1 MSDMISKGY
10 AEKVPEGILE
20 RSDGRKWYLPHHG
33 VLHPQKK
40 KLRVVF
46 DCGATYRGIS
56 LNSQLLQGP
65 DLTSTLIGVIA
76 RFRKEPVVIAADIKA
91 MFLQVQVPKEDRDL
105 LRFVWWPDGDYSQ
118 NMVEYRM
125 TVHLF
130 GAASS
135 PSCAN
140 FALRKCAEDNTG
152 QFSPQTINTILNNFY
167 VDDCLA
173 SAASEEDAI
182 ALFYELRA
190 ICSKGGFVL
199 TKWISNSRHVLAAIP
214 EPERAKEM
222 KDLDLDHDKLP
233 VERMLGVQ
241 WCVQSDVFKFKIILK
256 NRPLTRRGILSIV
269 SSVYDPLGM
278 LAPVVLTAKRIL
290 QELCREKT
298 GWDDVIPVCRN
309 CAGMDELDSGTP

>member
-1 MSDMISKGY
+1 M
-10 AEKVPEGILE
+10 
-20 RSDGRKWYLPHHG
+20 
-33 VLHPQKK
+33 
-40 KLRVVF
+40 VF
-46 DCGATYRGIS
+46 DCGATYQGIS

-76 RFRKEPVVIAADIKA
+76 RFCKEPVVIAADIEA
-91 MFLQVQVPKEDRDL
+91 MFLQVQVPNEDRDL

-130 GAASS
+130 GATSS

-152 QFSPQTINTILNNFY
+152 QFSPQAINTILNNFY

-182 ALFYELRA
+182 ALYHELRA
-190 ICSKGGFVL
+190 ICFKGSFVL

-214 EPERAKEM
+214 ETERAK
-222 KDLDLDHDKLP
+222 
-233 VERMLGVQ
+233 
-241 WCVQSDVFKFKIILK
+241 
-256 NRPLTRRGILSIV
+256 
-269 SSVYDPLGM
+269 
-278 LAPVVLTAKRIL
+278 
-290 QELCREKT
+290 
-298 GWDDVIPVCRN
+298 
-309 CAGMDELDSGTP
+309 